1 MQTASSISALT
12 LAFTLCVFM
21 LPATAQDR
29 PPAEGEHVWLVSL
42 ITKTPQQGFELATM
56 LARRGVRATQPD
68 VEVLRDLRTVY
79 GTDPDSL
86 ISASSVV
93 ALHFQTIAAA
103 NDYWRASSPPAR
115 N

>member
-1 MQTASSISALT
+1 MQTARSISALT

-21 LPATAQDR
+21 LPAHAQDQA
-29 PPAEGEHVWLVSL
+29 PAEGEQVWLVSL
-42 ITKTPQQGFELATM
+42 ITKTPQQGFELATT

-68 VEVLRDLRTVY
+68 TEVLRDLRTVY

-103 NDYWRASSPPAR
+103 NDYWRASSPSAR